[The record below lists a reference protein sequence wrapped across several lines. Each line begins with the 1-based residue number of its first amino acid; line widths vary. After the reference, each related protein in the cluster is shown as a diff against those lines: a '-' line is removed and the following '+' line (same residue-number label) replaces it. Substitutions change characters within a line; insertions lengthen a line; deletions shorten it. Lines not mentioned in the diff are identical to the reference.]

1 MDVST
6 TAAAATAA
14 TPERRRGWA
23 AVEVAIAAAVILLD
37 LFLPTLVV
45 LGLAALSL
53 LVRHARPRTLGF
65 SRLDRPGRAAGQIL
79 LCVVAWTL
87 FQLAV
92 VMPVVT
98 HLAGQEQD
106 LGVFADLEGDLNLL
120 LALLVLTWTLAAL
133 GEEAVYRGYVL
144 QRVIDAAGT
153 GRAAIFAGV
162 VVSSLLFGLAHA
174 EQGVVGVLVTML
186 DAVFFC
192 WLRFRYRSLW
202 ASVLGHGLSNSIGLT
217 VFFVVG
223 PVGALW

>member
-1 MDVST
+1 MDVSST
-6 TAAAATAA
+6 ETAAAPSTSAK
-14 TPERRRGWA
+14 RRGWA
-23 AVEVAIAAAVILLD
+23 AVEVAIAAAFILFD
-37 LFLPTLVV
+37 LLVPTLVV

-53 LVRHARPRTLGF
+53 LVRHAHPRTLGF
-65 SRLDRPGRAAGQIL
+65 SRLARPCRAAAQIL
-79 LCVVAWTL
+79 VWVLAWTL

-98 HLAGQEQD
+98 HLTGQEQD
-106 LGVFADLEGDLNLL
+106 LGVFADLEGNLGLL
-120 LALLVLTWTLAAL
+120 LALLLLTWTLAAI

-144 QRVIDAAGT
+144 QRVVDAVGS
-153 GRAAIFAGV
+153 GRAAIVAGV
-162 VVSSLLFGLAHA
+162 VVSSVLFGLAHA
-174 EQGVVGVLVTML
+174 EQGVVGVALTTS

-217 VFFVVG
+217 VFFVAG

>member
-6 TAAAATAA
+6 TGTAA
-14 TPERRRGWA
+14 GPVAPARRRAWA
-23 AVEVAIAAAVILLD
+23 AVEVAIAAAVILFD
-37 LFLPTLVV
+37 LLVPTVLV

-53 LVRHARPRTLGF
+53 LVRHAHPRTLGF
-65 SRLDRPGRAAGQIL
+65 LGLARPGRAAAHIL
-79 LCVVAWTL
+79 VWVLAWTL

-98 HLAGQEQD
+98 HLTGQEQD
-106 LGVFADLEGDLNLL
+106 LGVFADLEGDLGLL
-120 LALLVLTWTLAAL
+120 LALLLLTWTLAAI

-144 QRVIDAAGT
+144 QRVVDAVGT
-153 GRAAIFAGV
+153 GRAAIVAGV
-162 VVSSLLFGLAHA
+162 VVSSVLFGLAHA
-174 EQGVVGVLVTML
+174 EQGVVGVVLTTL
-186 DAVFFC
+186 DGVFFC